1 MNMPQ
6 INIKI
11 KSKRIDMKKDDSAT
25 VFFLQLYNS
34 DKVSF
39 RLPLYR

>member
-11 KSKRIDMKKDDSAT
+11 KSKQIGMKKDDSAT
-25 VFFLQLYNS
+25 IFFLQLYNS
-34 DKVSF
+34 G
-39 RLPLYR
+39 